1 MQSLKLT
8 SLSIACTA
16 LLALGGCATNPMT
29 GTGVPQA
36 SANGY
41 TVSGAQSVQAV
52 QLGTVL
58 AVHPVEIAGQGS
70 GVGAIGG
77 ALAGGAIGHQIGN
90 GNGQKLATIAG
101 ALAGLMGGQAL
112 EGSAAKEAGLLVT
125 VRLDGGQVLA
135 ITQAADVRLVVA
147 SACKCLPGVTA
158 RRGYC
163 PCEQVARRCRACL
176 C

>member
-1 MQSLKLT
+1 MNTMQYLKHLKLT

-16 LLALGGCATNPMT
+16 LLALGGCATNPMM

-36 SANGY
+36 SAQGY
-41 TVSGAQSVQAV
+41 TVSGAQSIQAV

-58 AVHPVEIAGQGS
+58 AVRSVEIAGQGS
-70 GVGAIGG
+70 GIGAIGG

-112 EGSAAKEAGLLVT
+112 EGSAAKESGLLVT

-135 ITQAADVRLVVA
+135 ITQAADVQLAVGERVQVIA
-147 SACKCLPGVTA
+147 GRDGKARVLP
-158 RRGYC
+158 
-163 PCEQVARRCRACL
+163 L
-176 C
+176 

>member
-1 MQSLKLT
+1 MNTTQTLKLT
-8 SLSIACTA
+8 SITVACAA
-16 LLALGGCATNPMT
+16 LLTLGGCATNPMT

-58 AVHPVEIAGQGS
+58 AVRPVEIAGQGS
-70 GVGAIGG
+70 GIGAIGG

-90 GNGQKLATIAG
+90 GNGQKLATVMG

-135 ITQAADVRLVVA
+135 ITQAADVRLAVGERVQVLA
-147 SACKCLPGVTA
+147 GRDGKARVLP
-158 RRGYC
+158 
-163 PCEQVARRCRACL
+163 L
-176 C
+176 

>member
-1 MQSLKLT
+1 MSTMQSLKLT
-8 SLSIACTA
+8 SLSITCAA
-16 LLALGGCATNPMT
+16 LLTLGGCATNPMT

-36 SANGY
+36 SAQGY

-58 AVHPVEIAGQGS
+58 AVRPVEIAGQGS
-70 GVGAIGG
+70 GIGAIGG

-112 EGSAAKEAGLLVT
+112 EGSVAKESGLLVT
-125 VRLDGGQVLA
+125 VRLDRGQVLA
-135 ITQAADVRLVVA
+135 ITQADDVQLAVGERVQVLAGRGGKARV
-147 SACKCLPGVTA
+147 LP
-158 RRGYC
+158 
-163 PCEQVARRCRACL
+163 L
-176 C
+176 

>member
-1 MQSLKLT
+1 MNTTQTLKLT
-8 SLSIACTA
+8 SLFIACA
-16 LLALGGCATNPMT
+16 SFLALGGCATNPMT

-58 AVHPVEIAGQGS
+58 AVRPVEIAGQGS
-70 GVGAIGG
+70 GIGAIGG
-77 ALAGGAIGHQIGN
+77 ALAGGAIGHQVGN
-90 GNGQKLATIAG
+90 GNGQKLATVMG

-135 ITQAADVRLVVA
+135 ITQAADVQLAVGERVQVLAGRDGKARV
-147 SACKCLPGVTA
+147 LP
-158 RRGYC
+158 
-163 PCEQVARRCRACL
+163 L
-176 C
+176 